1 MGSVRSAAHVLDLQG
16 YAKGL
21 KLTLEFRSVVCP
33 DLGGIPKNLKHFFS
47 NSISNG
53 FATLVFD
60 QSKYT
65 KLTKTTNG
73 T

>member
-1 MGSVRSAAHVLDLQG
+1 MFHLQSD
-16 YAKGL
+16 AKGL
-21 KLTLEFRSVVCP
+21 KLTLEFRSVVRP
-33 DLGGIPKNLKHFFS
+33 DLGGIPKNLKHFFP

-65 KLTKTTNG
+65 KLTKTTDG

>member
-1 MGSVRSAAHVLDLQG
+1 MGRIGCTTHVFHLQSD
-16 YAKGL
+16 AKGL

-47 NSISNG
+47 YSVSNG

-60 QSKYT
+60 KSKHT
-65 KLTKTTNG
+65 KLTKTTDG